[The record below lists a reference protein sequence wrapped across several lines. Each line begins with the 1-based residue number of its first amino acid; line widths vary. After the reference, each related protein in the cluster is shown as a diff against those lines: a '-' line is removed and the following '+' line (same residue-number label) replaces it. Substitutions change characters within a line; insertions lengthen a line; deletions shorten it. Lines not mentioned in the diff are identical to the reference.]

1 MKKFWKKTEGFTLV
15 ELVVVIAILGI
26 LAGVGT
32 VGYSGYVKKANLA
45 ADDTLLGALNS
56 AFAAACIENG
66 VDSHDL
72 KGAGIEIGDDGAIDV
87 ASLAVEH
94 SVLTADACDEA
105 FARYFEG
112 GKFKV
117 TKNLTFIPSAGVFV
131 DLSRATGDL
140 EVSYGGGVIKLN
152 AEDIKAIQNSNFSK
166 VAAAE
171 LLNKVNSAAEL
182 IRGVGLSE
190 QNLQILQ
197 NIAGT
202 DAYLG
207 YLNTLVAKGLNVHE
221 LIVQMLGL
229 PAGTSR
235 GDIDDTLYNQ
245 TQMALMGN
253 GLVLFT
259 AAETANLS
267 DDDKDDF
274 IALVKSGNGKSTL
287 KTALQSTSDPE
298 AMTKGLVQV
307 TMAYGMATAYAQY
320 KGDPSLASDPI
331 SALALLS
338 DTGFQSYVDSDQ
350 GKADMDGYMASLRTV
365 SNSTGDVNAVSSVL
379 LNGFNDPEL
388 VKVLEAAMGQ

>member
-1 MKKFWKKTEGFTLV
+1 
-15 ELVVVIAILGI
+15 
-26 LAGVGT
+26 
-32 VGYSGYVKKANLA
+32 
-45 ADDTLLGALNS
+45 
-56 AFAAACIENG
+56 
-66 VDSHDL
+66 
-72 KGAGIEIGDDGAIDV
+72 
-87 ASLAVEH
+87 
-94 SVLTADACDEA
+94 
-105 FARYFEG
+105 
-112 GKFKV
+112 
-117 TKNLTFIPSAGVFV
+117 
-131 DLSRATGDL
+131 
-140 EVSYGGGVIKLN
+140 
-152 AEDIKAIQNSNFSK
+152 
-166 VAAAE
+166 
-171 LLNKVNSAAEL
+171 
-182 IRGVGLSE
+182 
-190 QNLQILQ
+190 
-197 NIAGT
+197 
-202 DAYLG
+202 
-207 YLNTLVAKGLNVHE
+207 
-221 LIVQMLGL
+221 
-229 PAGTSR
+229 
-235 GDIDDTLYNQ
+235 
-245 TQMALMGN
+245 LMGN